1 MAEEAT
7 EQPKTE
13 VTGVISEK
21 HAKTLAKLSIIFND
35 LSTNLRIADTYE
47 DIKKYVQESD
57 TAMAEL
63 STEFDEMETV
73 LRSQA

>member
-1 MAEEAT
+1 MAEEVVEPT
-7 EQPKTE
+7 KPEM
-13 VTGVISEK
+13 TGVISEK

-47 DIKKYVQESD
+47 DIKNSVQVSD

-63 STEFDEMETV
+63 AAEFDELEVV
-73 LRSQA
+73 LKA